1 MKKTLKFKTYLK
13 RYCRY
18 LTSSDDYRLSSFVK
32 KLEHNHRA
40 MPAVML
46 YSLYLPNEKYFFRM
60 LPEDMKTIYL
70 ELLKNYA
77 DYHNPEEFCANFENL
92 DIEFKKVYLS
102 YKALLND
109 AKERNEVKEVYK
121 DLFLR
126 DLSRCKLSKYRV
138 CKDNELKPANFS
150 GFLKGKLEC
159 LSLENCEKIRS
170 YFSNMQS

>member
-40 MPAVML
+40 MAAVML
-46 YSLYLPNEKYFFRM
+46 YSLYFPNEKYFFRM

-77 DYHNPEEFCANFENL
+77 DYHDPEEFCAYFENH

-102 YKALLND
+102 YKALLKD
-109 AKERNEVKEVYK
+109 AQERKEVKEVYK

-126 DLSRCKLSKYRV
+126 DLSKYNLSKYRV
-138 CKDNELKPANFS
+138 CKDNELQPANFS

-170 YFSNMQS
+170 YFSKI